1 MIWKSIKTSAVT
13 THGNVWMIENFIGII
28 QNLIFLFLQRSMKIL
43 LMFILP
49 CFVAICAYKVWWY
62 VSGSTQLPYYGNI
75 YISDTILCTLE
86 LCSWVYRTSIF
97 FVVCLLFRLICY
109 LQILRLE
116 DFAQAFQKETDEMG
130 SILMDHLRI
139 RRNLRI
145 ISHRFRAFILL
156 TLVLVTASQ
165 LASLLMTTRSSA
177 KVNIYKAGELAVSI
191 VSLSFS

>member
-1 MIWKSIKTSAVT
+1 MKLL
-13 THGNVWMIENFIGII
+13 
-28 QNLIFLFLQRSMKIL
+28 LI
-43 LMFILP
+43 FILP
-49 CFVAICAYKVWWY
+49 WLVAICAYKVWWY
-62 VSGSTQLPYYGNI
+62 VSGSTELPYYGNI

-97 FVVCLLFRLICY
+97 FLVCILFRLICY
-109 LQILRLE
+109 LQILKLE
-116 DFAQAFQKETDEMG
+116 DFAQAFQKETEVG
-130 SILMDHLRI
+130 SILMEHLRI

-156 TLVLVTASQ
+156 CLVLVTASQ

-191 VSLSFS
+191 VSHSFS